1 MLKILRN
8 SWQLWT
14 ILAVLLL
21 IIGLLKSKG
30 LDEPK
35 PMHDHRLQGTSKFL
49 IPDKID
55 GIGAIEIVIS
65 QKIHRY
71 QKNDKNIWFFH
82 IPHAENHKLH
92 SHDTIG
98 EYSNLIAQTLT
109 GFGRTQ
115 KERNFSFDF
124 RKDEYGVVSPKM
136 YILVFKD
143 PKDIS
148 PYLRISVGDVAPDTL
163 SRYILV
169 KSQVFTIANFHIEKL
184 LNLVNMTEN

>member
-30 LDEPK
+30 LDEKK
-35 PMHDHRLQGTSKFL
+35 PVHNHKIHGTSKFL

-82 IPHAENHKLH
+82 SRHAGHHKVH

-98 EYSNLIAQTLT
+98 EYTNVIARTLT

-115 KERNFSFDF
+115 KERNFSFDL
-124 RKDEYGVVSPKM
+124 RKDEYGVVNPNM
-136 YILVFKD
+136 YILIFKD
-143 PKDIS
+143 PTDLA
-148 PYLRISVGDVAPDTL
+148 PNLRISVGDVAPDTL

-184 LNLVNMTEN
+184 LNLVNITEN

>member
-30 LDEPK
+30 LDEQK
-35 PMHDHRLQGTSKFL
+35 PVHNHKFHGTSKFL

-82 IPHAENHKLH
+82 MPHAGHHKTH

-98 EYSNLIAQTLT
+98 EYTDVIAGTLT

-115 KERNFSFDF
+115 KERNFSFDL
-124 RKDEYGVVSPKM
+124 RKDEYGVVNSNM
-136 YILVFKD
+136 YILIFKD
-143 PKDIS
+143 PNDLS
-148 PYLRISVGDVAPDTL
+148 PDLRISVGDVAPDTL

-184 LNLVNMTEN
+184 LNLVNITEN